1 MRALED
7 LRERLGVVADLD
19 AAAAVLGWDQETY
32 MPPGAIEARAAQL
45 TTLARLSH
53 ETFTDEKIGRLLDA
67 AATELDADPFDSDDP
82 AFDSDDASLVRVAT
96 RDWERATKIP
106 ADLVARLAH
115 AASMGQQAWQRA
127 RQASDFSA
135 FEVHLRTI
143 LELTRDKAE
152 ALGYDD
158 RIYDPLLAEFEPGIS
173 TGEIELLFATLRQ
186 ELVPIVEALTD
197 GAADKGEIPGRLDG
211 SPDKAERPDRV
222 DGSEHDDDS
231 DRAGASG
238 STAPPQIAPP
248 PLDRVFDAA
257 AQWDFGVAVIEDFGF
272 DFEHGR
278 QDRSAHPFTTAFSAA
293 DVRLTTR
300 IHEDFLPA
308 GLFGTLH
315 ECGHGLYE
323 QGFAPELARTPLA
336 DGASLGVHESQSRLW
351 EILVGRS
358 RPFWAHYFP
367 RLRDSFPESLD
378 DIDTDAFYR
387 AINTVRPSLIRV
399 EADEVTYNL
408 HIMVRFELENAL
420 LEGRVAVGD
429 LPAAWNDAMERYLG
443 IVPDSDADGVLQ
455 DIHWSMGAIGYFPTY
470 TLGNLMSA
478 QIFARLRQDIP
489 DLDEQIAAGRF
500 DELLA
505 WLRHNIHRH
514 GRKFTAPELLE
525 RIGCGPLSAEPWLEH
540 IRGKY
545 GELSGTSL

>member
-1 MRALED
+1 MSTLED
-7 LRERLGVVADLD
+7 LKERLGVVADLD
-19 AAAAVLGWDQETY
+19 AAAAVLGWDQETS

-53 ETFTDEKIGRLLDA
+53 ETFTDEAIGRLLEA
-67 AATELDADPFDSDDP
+67 AATELDDASFE
-82 AFDSDDASLVRVAT
+82 SDDASLVRVAT

-106 ADLVARLAH
+106 ADLVARLARTT
-115 AASMGQQAWQRA
+115 SMGQQAWQQA

-135 FEVHLRTI
+135 FEDHLRTI
-143 LELTRDKAE
+143 LELTREKAE

-158 RIYDPLLAEFEPGIS
+158 RIYDPLLAEFEPGVS
-173 TGEIELLFATLRQ
+173 TRKIESMFATLREQ
-186 ELVPIVEALTD
+186 LVPIVQALSD
-197 GAADKGEIPGRLDG
+197 GALEN
-211 SPDKAERPDRV
+211 SETPDRP
-222 DGSEHDDDS
+222 DGSEPDDES
-231 DRAGASG
+231 DPAGTRS
-238 STAPPQIAPP
+238 SVAPAQIAPP
-248 PLDRVFDAA
+248 PLDRVFGAA
-257 AQWDFGVAVIEDFGF
+257 AQWDFGIAVIEDFGF

-278 QDRSAHPFTTAFSAA
+278 QDRSAHPFTTAFSAT

-323 QGFAPELARTPLA
+323 QGLAPQHARTPLA

-358 RPFWAHYFP
+358 RPFWSHYFP
-367 RLRDSFPESLD
+367 KLRDSFPEALEGV
-378 DIDTDAFYR
+378 DIDAFYR

-408 HIMVRFELENAL
+408 HIMLRFELENAL
-420 LEGRVAVGD
+420 LEGRVAVED
-429 LPAAWNDAMERYLG
+429 LPDAWNDAMERYLG
-443 IVPDSDADGVLQ
+443 IVPDTDADGVLQ

-478 QIFARLRQDIP
+478 QIFARLRQDLP
-489 DLDEQIAAGRF
+489 HLDEQTAAGRF
-500 DELLA
+500 DQLLA
-505 WLRHNIHRH
+505 WLRDNIHRH
-514 GRKFTAPELLE
+514 GRKFTAAELME
-525 RIGCGPLSAEPWLEH
+525 RMGCGPLSTDPWLDY
-540 IRGKY
+540 IRDKY
-545 GELSGTSL
+545 GELGGKEL

>member
-1 MRALED
+1 MSTLED
-7 LRERLGVVADLD
+7 LKERLGVVADLD

-53 ETFTDEKIGRLLDA
+53 ETFTDEAIGRLLQG
-67 AATELDADPFDSDDP
+67 AATELDGDPFDSGDQSFGS
-82 AFDSDDASLVRVAT
+82 ADASLVRVAR

-106 ADLVARLAH
+106 ADLVARLAR
-115 AASMGQQAWQRA
+115 ATSIGQQAWQQA
-127 RQASDFSA
+127 RQASDFAA
-135 FEVHLRTI
+135 FAGHLEMI
-143 LELTRDKAE
+143 LELTREKAE
-152 ALGYDD
+152 ALGYRD
-158 RIYDPLLAEFEPGIS
+158 RIYDPLLAEFEPGAT
-173 TGEIELLFATLRQ
+173 TGEIESLFATLREQ
-186 ELVPIVEALTD
+186 LVPIVQALTD
-197 GAADKGEIPGRLDG
+197 GAVENGGVPHRLDG
-211 SPDKAERPDRV
+211 SQHNGE
-222 DGSEHDDDS
+222 S
-231 DRAGASG
+231 DPAGAPLS
-238 STAPPQIAPP
+238 SVPARIAPP
-248 PLDRVFDAA
+248 PLDQVFDAA

-278 QDRSAHPFTTAFSAA
+278 QDRSAHPFTTAFSAT

-323 QGFAPELARTPLA
+323 QGVATQLARTPLA

-351 EILVGRS
+351 EILVGRGQ
-358 RPFWAHYFP
+358 PFWSHYFP
-367 RLRDSFPESLD
+367 RLRDSFPEALD
-378 DIDTDAFYR
+378 GIDLDAFYR

-408 HIMVRFELENAL
+408 HIMLRFELENAL
-420 LEGRVAVGD
+420 LEGRVAVED
-429 LPAAWNDAMERYLG
+429 LPDAWNDAMERYLG
-443 IVPDSDADGVLQ
+443 IVPDTDADGVLQ

-470 TLGNLMSA
+470 TLGTLMSS

-489 DLDEQIAAGRF
+489 DLDEQTAAGRF
-500 DELLA
+500 DQLLD
-505 WLRHNIHRH
+505 WLRNNIHRH
-514 GRKFTAPELLE
+514 GRKFTASELLE
-525 RIGCGPLSAEPWLEH
+525 RMGCGPLSGEPWLTY

-545 GELSGTSL
+545 GELSGKEL

>member
-1 MRALED
+1 MSTLED
-7 LRERLGVVADLD
+7 LKERLGVVADLD
-19 AAAAVLGWDQETY
+19 AASAVLGWDQETY

-53 ETFTDEKIGRLLDA
+53 ETFTDEAIGRLLEA
-67 AATELDADPFDSDDP
+67 AATELDGAP
-82 AFDSDDASLVRVAT
+82 FDSDDASLVRVAT
-96 RDWERATKIP
+96 RDWERAIKIP
-106 ADLVARLAH
+106 ADLVARLAG
-115 AASMGQQAWQRA
+115 ATSMGQQAWQRA
-127 RQASDFSA
+127 RQASDFGG
-135 FEVHLRTI
+135 FEAHLQTI
-143 LELTRDKAE
+143 LELTREKAE
-152 ALGYDD
+152 ALGYED

-173 TGEIELLFATLRQ
+173 TGEIESLFAMLREQ
-186 ELVPIVEALTD
+186 LVPIVQALTD
-197 GAADKGEIPGRLDG
+197 GAADKGEIPD
-211 SPDKAERPDRV
+211 RP
-222 DGSEHDDDS
+222 DGSEHDDES
-231 DRAGASG
+231 DPAGASS
-238 STAPPQIAPP
+238 STAPAQIAPP
-248 PLDRVFDAA
+248 PLDQVFDAA

-323 QGFAPELARTPLA
+323 QGIAPQLARTPLA

-367 RLRDSFPESLD
+367 KLRDAFPQAVD
-378 DIDTDAFYR
+378 GIDINAFYR

-408 HIMVRFELENAL
+408 HIMLRFELENAL
-420 LEGRVAVGD
+420 LEGRVAVED
-429 LPAAWNDAMERYLG
+429 LPDAWNAAMERYLG
-443 IVPDSDADGVLQ
+443 IVPDSDANGVLQ

-478 QIFARLRQDIP
+478 QIFARLRQDLP
-489 DLDEQIAAGRF
+489 DLDEQTAAGRF
-500 DELLA
+500 DQLLG
-505 WLRHNIHRH
+505 WLRDNIHRH
-514 GRKFTAPELLE
+514 GRKFTASELLE
-525 RIGCGPLSAEPWLEH
+525 RMGCGPLSADPWLEY

-545 GELSGTSL
+545 GELSGKEL

>member
-1 MRALED
+1 MSSLED
-7 LRERLGVVADLD
+7 LKERLGVVADLD
-19 AAAAVLGWDQETY
+19 AASAVLGWDQETY

-53 ETFTDEKIGRLLDA
+53 ETFTGEAIGRLLEA
-67 AATELDADPFDSDDP
+67 AATELDGAPFDSDE
-82 AFDSDDASLVRVAT
+82 ASLVRVAT

-106 ADLVARLAH
+106 ADLVARLAR
-115 AASMGQQAWQRA
+115 ATSMGQQAWQGA
-127 RQASDFSA
+127 RQASDFGG
-135 FEVHLRTI
+135 FESHLQTI
-143 LELTRDKAE
+143 LELTREKAE
-152 ALGYDD
+152 ALGYGD

-173 TGEIELLFATLRQ
+173 TAEIESLFATLREQ
-186 ELVPIVEALTD
+186 LVPIVQALTD
-197 GAADKGEIPGRLDG
+197 GAADKGEIPDRLDG
-211 SPDKAERPDRV
+211 SD
-222 DGSEHDDDS
+222 HDDES
-231 DRAGASG
+231 DPAGTSSSA
-238 STAPPQIAPP
+238 APAQIAPP
-248 PLDRVFDAA
+248 PLDQVFDAA
-257 AQWDFGVAVIEDFGF
+257 AQWDFGVAVVEDFGF

-278 QDRSAHPFTTAFSAA
+278 QDRSTHPFTTAFSAT

-323 QGFAPELARTPLA
+323 QGIAPQLARTPLA

-358 RPFWAHYFP
+358 KPFWAHYFP
-367 RLRDSFPESLD
+367 LLRDAFPQALD
-378 DIDTDAFYR
+378 GIDVDAFYR

-408 HIMVRFELENAL
+408 HIMLRFELENAL
-420 LEGRVAVGD
+420 LEGRVAVED
-429 LPAAWNDAMERYLG
+429 LPDAWNDAMERYLG
-443 IVPDSDADGVLQ
+443 VVPDTDANGVLQ

-470 TLGNLMSA
+470 TLGILMSS
-478 QIFARLRQDIP
+478 QIFARLRQDLP
-489 DLDEQIAAGRF
+489 DLDDQIAAGRF

-505 WLRHNIHRH
+505 WLRTSIHRH
-514 GRKFTAPELLE
+514 GRKFTAAELLE
-525 RIGCGPLSAEPWLEH
+525 RVGCGPLSADPWLEY

-545 GELSGTSL
+545 GELSGKEL